1 MKRFPSFLLFLVML
15 AGLIYLFLENR
26 KLREAG
32 TNDTRFFVSEGSV
45 NPADIQLNYVHLDKA
60 LEMTKTFRQ
69 FQYQYITEG
78 LNRYLGNNP
87 DSMKTTFWDSRL
99 TTFSLDSIKKLV
111 YTMDELVRNGKLVKP
126 DGTKV
131 ASSEL
136 GIKIYD
142 AAYPGLERQKADYNS
157 LKGRHTLILVP
168 AYKDRQTAAYHDFL
182 PSGEIPGQ
190 GKQLH
195 TLLAPAQTRRTVT
208 TMGFLPAPP
217 SGSVAVGLNQGGACP
232 PPGLDEGSF

>member
-32 TNDTRFFVSEGSV
+32 SNDTRFFVSEGSV
-45 NPADIQLNYVHLDKA
+45 NPKDIKLTFVSRSKA
-60 LEMTKTFRQ
+60 LEMTKTFRD
-69 FQYQYITEG
+69 FQYQFITEG
-78 LNRYLGNNP
+78 LNRYLGNQP
-87 DSMKTTFWDSRL
+87 DSTQKTTFWDSRL

-111 YTMDELVRNGKLVKP
+111 YTMDELVRSGKLVKP

-131 ASSEL
+131 TSSEL
-136 GIKIYD
+136 GIKFYD
-142 AAYPGLERQKADYNS
+142 AAYPGLQPKSTDNLS

-168 AYKDRQTAAYHDFL
+168 AYKDLATAQYHDFL
-182 PSGEIPGQ
+182 PSGEIPDR

-195 TLLAPAQTRRTVT
+195 TLFAATPNRRLVT
-208 TMGFLPAPP
+208 TMSFLPQPQE
-217 SGSVAVGLNQGGACP
+217 SDIDVGLNQGGACP
-232 PPGLDEGSF
+232 PPRIE

>member
-1 MKRFPSFLLFLVML
+1 MKRFPSFLLFLVLL

-32 TNDTRFFVSEGSV
+32 SNDTRFFVSEGSV
-45 NPADIQLNYVHLDKA
+45 NPKDIQLNYVQLDKA
-60 LEMTKTFRQ
+60 LEMTQTFRK
-69 FQYQYITEG
+69 FQYQFITEG
-78 LNRYLGNNP
+78 LNRYLGNKP
-87 DSMKTTFWDSRL
+87 DSAQNTFWDSRL

-111 YTMDELVRNGKLVKP
+111 YTMDELVRSGKLVKP
-126 DGTKV
+126 DGTKIT
-131 ASSEL
+131 SSDL

-142 AAYPGLERQKADYNS
+142 AAYPGLDPKNADYAS

-182 PSGEIPGQ
+182 PSGEIPDK

-195 TLLAPAQTRRTVT
+195 TLLTPAPIRRAVT
-208 TMGFLPAPP
+208 TMSLFAAPP
-217 SGSVAVGLNQGGACP
+217 PSSVNVGLNQGGACP
-232 PPGLDEGSF
+232 PPRIE

>member
-32 TNDTRFFVSEGSV
+32 NNDTRFFVSEGSV
-45 NPADIQLNYVHLDKA
+45 NPKDIKLKYVTLDKA
-60 LEMTKTFRQ
+60 LEMTKTFRE
-69 FQYQYITEG
+69 FQYRFITEG
-78 LNRYLGNNP
+78 LNRYLGNKP
-87 DSMKTTFWDSRL
+87 DSTQKTTFWDSRL
-99 TTFSLDSIKKLV
+99 TTFSLDSIKQLV

-131 ASSEL
+131 TSSEL

-142 AAYPGLERQKADYNS
+142 AAYPGLQPKGADYVS

-168 AYKDRQTAAYHDFL
+168 AYKDLQTAQYHDFF
-182 PSGEIPGQ
+182 PSGEIPEK
-190 GKQLH
+190 GKQMH
-195 TLLAPAQTRRTVT
+195 PLLAAAPNRRLVT
-208 TMGFLPAPP
+208 TMSFLPPPP
-217 SGSVAVGLNQGGACP
+217 SSAQEVGLNQGGACP
-232 PPGLDEGSF
+232 PPSVE

>member
-1 MKRFPSFLLFLVML
+1 MKRSSSFLLFLVML

-32 TNDTRFFVSEGSV
+32 NNDTRFFVSEGSV
-45 NPADIQLNYVHLDKA
+45 NPTDINLNYVHLDKA
-60 LEMTKTFRQ
+60 LEMTKTFRL

-78 LNRYLGNNP
+78 LNRYLGNKP
-87 DSMKTTFWDSRL
+87 DSIQKAFWDSRL

-111 YTMDELVRNGKLVKP
+111 YTMDELVRNGKLIKP
-126 DGTKV
+126 DGSKV
-131 ASSEL
+131 SSSEL

-142 AAYPGLERQKADYNS
+142 AAYPGLDPKNVDYNS

-168 AYKDRQTAAYHDFL
+168 AYKDGQTAAYHDFL
-182 PSGEIPGQ
+182 PSGEVPGR

-195 TLLAPAQTRRTVT
+195 SLLAPTQTRRAIT
-208 TMGFLPAPP
+208 TMGFLPPLP
-217 SGSVAVGLNQGGACP
+217 SGNVAVGLNQGGACP
-232 PPGLDEGSF
+232 PPALEENVR